1 MLRTSRFSTV
11 ITTTIF
17 AILAVLIALFPF
29 HNTQAA
35 SSSQTAGVKYS
46 FQKGEIDP
54 IEPGQDDAPIT
65 VIGIETKKQD
75 AYLNTVTVA
84 VSNKFGTEAPW
95 EAFESLSIWK
105 GSIKV
110 YTVAVNKK
118 ELWTLNN
125 GVYEAKIFTGNVKL
139 KAQQN
144 ISLTASLSVAKTA
157 KNETWKFMIPEG
169 GIVVWTALTGPVK
182 YGKGRDHVKFAIKPY
197 TVSSATLNTAFFTTS
212 KPKLAGK
219 ATETSSVRVAIATS
233 GIVLYDSGS
242 ISVKNGRW
250 SHQVATAIPNGSY
263 TLVIYDE
270 DEAVLLSRKITIA
283 EVVAFVPLGT
293 VLGTSTMDMD
303 TVVSTL
309 RSLLQS
315 IITKLRQ

>member
-1 MLRTSRFSTV
+1 MFAMLIV
-11 ITTTIF
+11 
-17 AILAVLIALFPF
+17 LFPL

-35 SSSQTAGVKYS
+35 SGSQTAGIKYS

-54 IEPGQDDAPIT
+54 IDPGQDDAPIT

-75 AYLNTVTVA
+75 AYLNTVTIA

-139 KAQQN
+139 KAQQYV
-144 ISLTASLSVAKTA
+144 SLTASLSVAQTA
-157 KNETWKFMIPEG
+157 KNETWKFMIPKE
-169 GIVVWTALTGPVK
+169 GIVLWTALSGQVK
-182 YGKGRDHVKFAIKPY
+182 YGNGRDYVKFAIKPY
-197 TVSSATLNTAFFTTS
+197 TVSSATLNKAFFTTS

-219 ATETSSVRVAIATS
+219 ATETSSVKVTISTS
-233 GIVLYDSGS
+233 AAVIYDSGS
-242 ISVKNGRW
+242 IPVNNDKW
-250 SHQVATAIPNGSY
+250 SHKVATAIPNGSY

-270 DEAVLLSRKITIA
+270 DGAVLLSRKITIA

-315 IITKLRQ
+315 IIAKFGQ